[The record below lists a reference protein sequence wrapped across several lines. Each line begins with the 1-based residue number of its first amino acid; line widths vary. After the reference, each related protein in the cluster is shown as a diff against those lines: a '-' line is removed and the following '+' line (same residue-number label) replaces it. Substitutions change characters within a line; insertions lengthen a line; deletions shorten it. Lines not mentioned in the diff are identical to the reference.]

1 MKIIKSIKRSVA
13 ILNSFSKDAPLLG
26 VTEVSKRLGLS
37 KSTASRILSTLEQGR
52 LVAKIPANQKY
63 RLGSKVLELA
73 NIFLSGI
80 EWRTHAIPYLKE
92 LRDKTDETVMVFV
105 MDGDHRVCL
114 EKFEGSHELRP
125 MLNIGGRYPLH
136 AGSAGKLLLAF
147 LPEDERKRT
156 LSRTGLPRFTSA
168 TITGAK
174 ALEKELL
181 LIRKRG
187 YAISHQERMNFLSSV
202 SVPIRDHSGEVIAAI
217 CIDGPTVRFT
227 AEKVKEFRNLGIA
240 TADQISREIGFQA
253 HKNPYGK
260 STNT

>member
-1 MKIIKSIKRSVA
+1 MKIIKSIKTSLA
-13 ILNSFSKDAPLLG
+13 ILNSFSKDTPLLG
-26 VTEVSKRLGLS
+26 VTEVSKKLGLS
-37 KSTASRILSTLEQGR
+37 KSTVSRILSTLEQGR
-52 LVAKIPANQKY
+52 LVAKIPDNQKY
-63 RLGSKVLELA
+63 CLGSKVLELA

-80 EWRTHAIPYLKE
+80 EWRTHATPYLKE
-92 LRDKTDETVMVFV
+92 LRNKTDETVMVFV

-147 LPEDERKRT
+147 LPEDERKKI
-156 LSRTGLPRFTSA
+156 LARTGLPRFTSS

-202 SVPIRDHSGEVIAAI
+202 SVPIRDHSGKVIAAI

-227 AEKVKEFRNLGIA
+227 AEKVKEFKVLAIEA
-240 TADQISREIGFQA
+240 AHQISSVIGF
-253 HKNPYGK
+253 KRPNSP
-260 STNT
+260 

>member
-1 MKIIKSIKRSVA
+1 MKIIKSIKTSLA
-13 ILNSFSKDAPLLG
+13 ILNSFSKDTPLLG
-26 VTEVSKRLGLS
+26 VTEVSKKLGLS

-52 LVAKIPANQKY
+52 LVAKIPTNQKY
-63 RLGSKVLELA
+63 CLGSKVLELA

-80 EWRTHAIPYLKE
+80 EWRTHATPYLKE
-92 LRDKTDETVMVFV
+92 LRNKTDETVMVFV

-147 LPEDERKRT
+147 LPEDERKKI
-156 LSRTGLPRFTSA
+156 LSRTGLPRFTSS

-174 ALEKELL
+174 TLEKELL

-202 SVPIRDHSGEVIAAI
+202 SVPIRDHSGKVMAAI

-227 AEKVKEFRNLGIA
+227 AEKVKEFKSLAIA
-240 TADQISREIGFQA
+240 TAHQISSVIGFKA
-253 HKNPYGK
+253 PNSP
-260 STNT
+260 

>member
-1 MKIIKSIKRSVA
+1 MKIIKSIKTSLS
-13 ILNSFSKDAPLLG
+13 ILNSFSKDTPLLG
-26 VTEVSKRLGLS
+26 VTEVSKKLGLS

-52 LVAKIPANQKY
+52 LVAKNPGNQKY
-63 RLGSKVLELA
+63 CLGSKVLELA

-80 EWRTHAIPYLKE
+80 EWRTHATPYLKE
-92 LRDKTDETVMVFV
+92 LRNKTDETVMVFV

-147 LPEDERKRT
+147 LPEDETKKI
-156 LSRTGLPRFTSA
+156 LSRTGLPRFTSS

-174 ALEKELL
+174 TLEKELL

-202 SVPIRDHSGEVIAAI
+202 SVPIRDHSGKVIAAI
-217 CIDGPTVRFT
+217 CIDGPTVRFN
-227 AEKVKEFRNLGIA
+227 AEKVKEFKNLAISA
-240 TADQISREIGFQA
+240 AHQISSVIGFKTPQ
-253 HKNPYGK
+253 
-260 STNT
+260 

>member
-1 MKIIKSIKRSVA
+1 
-13 ILNSFSKDAPLLG
+13 
-26 VTEVSKRLGLS
+26 
-37 KSTASRILSTLEQGR
+37 
-52 LVAKIPANQKY
+52 
-63 RLGSKVLELA
+63 LGSKVLELA

-80 EWRTHAIPYLKE
+80 EWRTHATPYLKE
-92 LRDKTDETVMVFV
+92 LRNKTDETVMVFV

-147 LPEDERKRT
+147 LPEDERKKI
-156 LSRTGLPRFTSA
+156 LSRTGLPRFTSS

-174 ALEKELL
+174 TLEKELL

-202 SVPIRDHSGEVIAAI
+202 SVPIRDHSGKVIAAI
-217 CIDGPTVRFT
+217 CIDGPTVRFN
-227 AEKVKEFRNLGIA
+227 AEKVKEFKNMAIA
-240 TADQISREIGFQA
+240 AAHQISSVIGF
-253 HKNPYGK
+253 KTPNSP
-260 STNT
+260 